1 VALNGSLR
9 QSLYLKGKR
18 DCQPVIASMDDLFD
32 DDGSSDLT
40 IDALKSKLNASGG
53 MGKAENGRLVFSGWT
68 SSEIKALVDS
78 KRFKAYFED
87 KAEISR
93 NEFVNFQMM
102 EGGCGKQDYGACKE
116 KDCPKCANND
126 FFACPRKVRSCA
138 KCAQG
143 TDSFST
149 TIAVIN
155 SAILK
160 LSKVTPLPA
169 GNVLYRGINGMSY
182 PEHLLDESIPAPNED
197 QVEKFK
203 DSRSSRTDT
212 CRGFVEFGMRPPAP
226 VCSVL
231 IPRVIPGDLQISD
244 HGSAY
249 FIICSCSHA
258 LAHLMRTVSAPDYR
272 IFECDA

>member
-1 VALNGSLR
+1 
-9 QSLYLKGKR
+9 
-18 DCQPVIASMDDLFD
+18 
-32 DDGSSDLT
+32 
-40 IDALKSKLNASGG
+40 
-53 MGKAENGRLVFSGWT
+53 MGIAENGRLVLSGWT

-78 KRFKAYFED
+78 KSFKAYFQDE
-87 KAEISR
+87 AEISR
-93 NEFVNFQMM
+93 KEFLNFQMM

-116 KDCPKCANND
+116 KGCAKCANND

-138 KCAQG
+138 KCAKG

-182 PEHLLDESIPAPNED
+182 PEHLLDESISAPNED
-197 QVEKFK
+197 QVEKLK
-203 DSRSSRTDT
+203 DT
-212 CRGFVEFGMRPPAP
+212 CRGFVEFGMCPPAP

-231 IPRVIPGDLQISD
+231 IPPVIPGDLQISD
-244 HGSAY
+244 HGPAY
-249 FIICSCSHA
+249 FIRCSCSHA
-258 LAHLMRTVSAPDYR
+258 LAHMMHTAPHYR

>member
-1 VALNGSLR
+1 MALNGSLR

-32 DDGSSDLT
+32 DHGSSHLT
-40 IDALKSKLNASGG
+40 IDVLKTKLSATGG
-53 MGKAENGRLVFSGWT
+53 MGKAENGRLIFSGWT
-68 SSEIKALVDS
+68 STEIKALADS
-78 KRFKAYFED
+78 KSLKAYFQDE
-87 KAEISR
+87 ASISR
-93 NEFVNFQMM
+93 KEFLNFQMM

-116 KDCPKCANND
+116 KGCPKCANDD

-138 KCAQG
+138 KCAKG

-197 QVEKFK
+197 QIEKFK
-203 DSRSSRTDT
+203 DT

-244 HGSAY
+244 RGSAY
-249 FIICSCSHA
+249 FIRCSCSHA
-258 LAHLMRTVSAPDYR
+258 LAHLVHTVSAPDYR